1 MRTEPRFVKESDYNN
16 YTGKNLKSILDPNSE
31 LQNACNLFLLQ
42 IENRLMTKVDNM
54 SFRIRSWD
62 NLTPLQKEKMQ
73 LAIIEQAEY
82 TLRNGDLFTDSGYD
96 LEKGEIIPSEKL
108 RQIEICGMALEY
120 LQSCGLLNKN
130 VKYRVRYN
138 EFF

>member
-1 MRTEPRFVKESDYNN
+1 MRTEPRFVKESDFNN

-31 LQNACNLFLLQ
+31 IQNACNLFLLQ

-54 SFRIRSWD
+54 SFRTRSWD

-96 LEKGEIIPSEKL
+96 LEKGEVIPAEKL
-108 RQIEICGMALEY
+108 RQIEVCSISLEY

-130 VKYRVRYN
+130 IKNRVRYN

>member
-1 MRTEPRFVKESDYNN
+1 MRTEPIFVKESDYNN

-31 LQNACNLFLLQ
+31 IQNACNLFLLQ
-42 IENRLMTKVDNM
+42 IENRIMTKVDNM

-82 TLRNGDLFTDSGYD
+82 TLRNGDLVTDSGYD
-96 LEKGEIIPSEKL
+96 LEKGEIISAEKL
-108 RQIEICGMALEY
+108 RQIEICNMSLEY
-120 LQSCGLLNKN
+120 LQSCGLLNKSIKN
-130 VKYRVRYN
+130 RVRYN
-138 EFF
+138 DLF

>member
-31 LQNACNLFLLQ
+31 IQNACNLFLLQ

-54 SFRIRSWD
+54 SFRTRSWD

-96 LEKGEIIPSEKL
+96 IEKGEIIPAEKL
-108 RQIEICGMALEY
+108 RQIEVCGMALEY

-130 VKYRVRYN
+130 IKNRYRYN
-138 EFF
+138 EFY

>member
-31 LQNACNLFLLQ
+31 IQNACNLFLLQ

-54 SFRIRSWD
+54 SFRTRSWD

-96 LEKGEIIPSEKL
+96 IEKGEIIPAEKL
-108 RQIEICGMALEY
+108 RLIEVCGMALEY

-130 VKYRVRYN
+130 IKNRYRYN
-138 EFF
+138 EFY

>member
-1 MRTEPRFVKESDYNN
+1 MRTEPIFVKESDYNN
-16 YTGKNLKSILDPNSE
+16 YTGRNLKNILDPNSE
-31 LQNACNLFLLQ
+31 IQNACNLFLLQ
-42 IENRLMTKVDNM
+42 IENRIMAKVDNM
-54 SFRIRSWD
+54 SFRVRSWD

-96 LEKGEIIPSEKL
+96 VEKGEIISTEKL
-108 RQIEICGMALEY
+108 RKIEICSIALEY

-130 VKYRVRYN
+130 IKNRVRYN
-138 EFF
+138 DLF